1 MRIARTGRAVA
12 AVAGLAALLA
22 ACGGTGGDGGSDEP
36 VTLTWWHN
44 GIDEPL
50 NTYFERVALGFEA
63 DHPNVTIENVPVQN
77 EELKARLADAL
88 RTGEFPDV
96 FQQWGGGQMGEQVA
110 AGALLDLTD
119 DVTSELELMG
129 GSAAGWQLDGRTY
142 GLPFSMGVEGFWYNR
157 ALFEQAG
164 ITSPPVLQEDLD
176 EAVRK
181 LRAAGIVP
189 IAVGAGDTWPAA
201 HYWYNY
207 ALRSCEPDTM
217 VAAGTSK
224 SFDDPCFEKAGTD
237 LAAFLA
243 TSPFQD
249 GYLAAPAQQ
258 GDTSSA
264 ALLAN
269 GGAAMELMGHWHPG
283 VMSGLTEDGTGLG
296 ADLGWFPFPL
306 TAGGQGNAY
315 SALGGGDGFSCS
327 ADAPP
332 ECVDFLRYLLSVD
345 VQTDYAETGAGL
357 PVTQGSEAGVSDP
370 NMAAL
375 LAFRNKAPYVQLW
388 LDVAYG
394 SKVGGALND
403 AVAAQFAGTGSAA
416 DVVDAMNAA
425 AGSSAG

>member
-1 MRIARTGRAVA
+1 MRIARTGRAIAAIA
-12 AVAGLAALLA
+12 AVTAVLA
-22 ACGGTGGDGGSDEP
+22 ACGSTGGDRGSGSP

-44 GIDEPL
+44 GVDEPL

-77 EELKARLADAL
+77 EELKAQLADAL
-88 RTGEFPDV
+88 ETGEFPDV

-119 DVTSELELMG
+119 EVQSELELIG

-157 ALFEQAG
+157 TLFAQAG
-164 ITSPPVLQEDLD
+164 IEEPPLLQEELD

-189 IAVGAGDTWPAA
+189 IAVGAGDKWPSA

-207 ALRSCEPDTM
+207 ALRACDPDTM
-217 VAAGTSK
+217 AAAGAAKDFS
-224 SFDDPCFEKAGTD
+224 DPCFEKAGKD
-237 LAAFLA
+237 LEAFLA

-249 GYLAAPAQQ
+249 GFLAAPAQQ
-258 GDTSSA
+258 GETSSA

-283 VMSGLTEDGTGLG
+283 VMSGLAANGVGLG

-332 ECVDFLRYLLSVD
+332 ECVDFLRYLLDVD
-345 VQTDYAETGAGL
+345 VQTDYAKTGAGL
-357 PVTQGSEAGVSDP
+357 PVTQGSEAGVDDP

-375 LAFRNKAPYVQLW
+375 LTFRNKATYVQLW

-394 SKVGGALND
+394 STVGGALND
-403 AVAAQFAGTGSAA
+403 AVVEQFAGTGSAA
-416 DVVDAMNAA
+416 DVVAAMNGAA
-425 AGSSAG
+425 AG

>member
-1 MRIARTGRAVA
+1 MRIARTGRAIAAIA
-12 AVAGLAALLA
+12 AVTAVLA
-22 ACGGTGGDGGSDEP
+22 ACGSTGGDGGSDSP

-44 GIDEPL
+44 GVDEPL

-77 EELKARLADAL
+77 EELKAQLADAL
-88 RTGEFPDV
+88 ETGEFPDV

-119 DVTSELELMG
+119 EVESELELIG

-157 ALFEQAG
+157 TLFAQAG
-164 ITSPPVLQEDLD
+164 IEEPPLLQEELD

-189 IAVGAGDTWPAA
+189 IAVGAGDKWPSA

-207 ALRSCEPDTM
+207 ALRACDPDTM
-217 VAAGTSK
+217 AAAGAAKDFS
-224 SFDDPCFEKAGTD
+224 DPCFEKAGTD
-237 LAAFLA
+237 LEAFLA

-249 GYLAAPAQQ
+249 GFLDAPAQQ
-258 GDTSSA
+258 GETSSA

-283 VMSGLTEDGTGLG
+283 VMSGLAANGVGLG

-345 VQTDYAETGAGL
+345 VQTDYAKTGAGL
-357 PVTQGSEAGVSDP
+357 PVTQGSEAGVDDP

-375 LAFRNKAPYVQLW
+375 LTFRNKATYVQLW

-394 SKVGGALND
+394 STVGGALND
-403 AVAAQFAGTGSAA
+403 AVVEQFAGTGSAA
-416 DVVDAMNAA
+416 DVVAAMNGA
-425 AGSSAG
+425 AGG

>member
-1 MRIARTGRAVA
+1 MGFARTGRLIA
-12 AVAGLAALLA
+12 AIAAATALLT
-22 ACGGTGGDGGSDEP
+22 ACGGAGGGGSDGEP

-50 NTYFERVALGFEA
+50 NSYFERVALGFEA

-77 EELKARLADAL
+77 EELKAKLADAL
-88 RTGEFPDV
+88 TTGAFPDV

-119 DVTSELELMG
+119 DVGTELDLIG
-129 GSAAGWQLDGRTY
+129 GSAAGWQLGGRTY

-157 ALFEQAG
+157 ALFAQAG
-164 ITSPPVLQEDLD
+164 IESPPLIQEDLD

-181 LRAAGIVP
+181 LREAGIVP

-207 ALRSCEPDTM
+207 ALRSCDPDTM
-217 VAAGTSK
+217 AVAGAEKDFS
-224 SFDDPCFEKAGTD
+224 DPCFERAGRD
-237 LAAFLA
+237 LAAFLE

-249 GYLAAPAQQ
+249 GFLEAPAQQ

-269 GGAAMELMGHWHPG
+269 GEAAMELMGHWHPG
-283 VMSGLTEDGTGLG
+283 VMSGLATNGVGLG

-306 TAGGQGNAY
+306 TAGGQGNAL

-332 ECVDFLRYLLSVD
+332 ECVEFLRYLLSVD

-370 NMAAL
+370 NMASL

-388 LDVAYG
+388 LDIAYG
-394 SKVGGALND
+394 STVGGALND
-403 AVAAQFAGTGSAA
+403 AVAAQFAGTGSPA

-425 AGSSAG
+425 AGG